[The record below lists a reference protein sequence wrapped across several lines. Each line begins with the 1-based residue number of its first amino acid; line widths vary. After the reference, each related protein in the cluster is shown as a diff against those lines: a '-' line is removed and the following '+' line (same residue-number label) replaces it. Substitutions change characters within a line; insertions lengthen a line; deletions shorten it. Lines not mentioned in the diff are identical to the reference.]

1 MGDGEAQQEQKMRNA
16 YLENEEAARVVRGT
30 GAERAAV
37 GKRQLVPGGKRRPAH
52 LHRAEKRPNYS
63 RFTKHSSLS
72 FLLSLS
78 LME

>member
-30 GAERAAV
+30 RAEGAAV

-63 RFTKHSSLS
+63 RFTKHSSLFS
-72 FLLSLS
+72 A
-78 LME
+78 